1 MGRSPA
7 LLANFALLCATG
19 LAAPALPQDVAAPCR
34 LCTPAG
40 TPDQVTPAEPV
51 RLEVEASLNFDR
63 LVLAGTG
70 EGTAE
75 LSPDG
80 SRIIGGSVTAI
91 SARAVVGEVVVRGE
105 PGRQLR
111 VELPHSIDLTGF
123 NGGSIRVE
131 SIRSD
136 LPAAPRL
143 DSHGELNFR
152 FGGIIRVS
160 GDTDG
165 EFRGNARINV
175 EYF

>member
-1 MGRSPA
+1 MGRHLA
-7 LLANFALLCATG
+7 LLASVALLCATV
-19 LAAPALPQDVAAPCR
+19 LAAPARPQDMAAPCR
-34 LCTPAG
+34 LCSQSG
-40 TPDQVTPAEPV
+40 SAEAEALAAPV

-63 LVLAGTG
+63 LILAGAG
-70 EGTAE
+70 AGAAE

-80 SRIIGGSVTAI
+80 SRMVSGSVTAI
-91 SARAVVGEVVVRGE
+91 SARAVVGEVVIRGE

-136 LPAAPRL
+136 LPAVPRL
-143 DSHGELNFR
+143 DSRGELNFR
-152 FGGIIRVS
+152 FGGIVRVS

-165 EFRGNARINV
+165 DFRGDARINV